1 MWENGVEGEGKGRE
15 ERERRRGRE
24 GRELPRAPR
33 MLGPALGMHKRF
45 CFLVIVSVT
54 D

>member
-1 MWENGVEGEGKGRE
+1 VGEWSRRGGEGKGGKGEKKGRG
-15 ERERRRGRE
+15 RGRE

-45 CFLVIVSVT
+45 SVS
-54 D
+54 

>member
-1 MWENGVEGEGKGRE
+1 MGEWSRMGGEGKGQKKGTG
-15 ERERRRGRE
+15 RGRE

-45 CFLVIVSVT
+45 SVS
-54 D
+54 

>member
-1 MWENGVEGEGKGRE
+1 VGEWSRRGGEGKGGK
-15 ERERRRGRE
+15 ERGRGRE

-45 CFLVIVSVT
+45 SVSQ
-54 D
+54 